1 MDYVD
6 RKFPAL
12 AVLLGGLIPGIWGV
26 LHLSFTES
34 VIMEYSSL
42 SEELLETLRLEWV
55 IEGVFLLFI
64 SILIIAL
71 YPHFRRKSKVARKAG
86 FYTGAALVVVGIWH
100 ASVPA
105 LNGLFYHLYT
115 PLTILS
121 AFLIWLPL
129 IFHRGEWN

>member
-1 MDYVD
+1 VDYVD

-12 AVLLGGLIPGIWGV
+12 IVLLGGLIPGIWGV

-34 VIMEYSSL
+34 VISEYNSFP
-42 SEELLETLRLEWV
+42 EKPLEILRLEWV
-55 IEGVFLLFI
+55 IEGVFLLFV
-64 SILIIAL
+64 SILIVAL

-100 ASVPA
+100 ASVPT
-105 LNGLFYHLYT
+105 LNDLFYHLYT
-115 PLTILS
+115 PLTVLS
-121 AFLIWLPL
+121 ALLIWLPL